1 MRLAIKLLINALVL
15 LILAY
20 QLPGISVDNYYSA
33 IIAAFVLALVNTL
46 IRPIILFFT
55 LPFNILTLGLFT
67 LVVNGFLFWFV
78 GTVVKGFT
86 VSGFMP
92 AFWGALIMAVVNWIL
107 LDLLKR

>member
-92 AFWGALIMAVVNWIL
+92 AFWGALIMAVVNRIL